1 MIYCMEIMSG
11 NENVVYLDNAATT
24 EMRAEV
30 LESMLPYFRTN
41 FGNPSSLYS
50 IGQDARRAVDES
62 REVIARSLGCRVSE
76 IIFTSGGTESDN
88 AAIKGA
94 AFGSRHLGN
103 HIITTSVEHHAVLH
117 TCHQMEQFGFDVT
130 YLPVDSN
137 GMVDIDD
144 LLSAITDKTI
154 LVSVIMVNNEIGT
167 IQPIAQMAN
176 AVKDVGERMGRN
188 ILFHTDAVQAPGL
201 MEIDV
206 SQLGVDMLSL
216 SAHKF
221 HGPRG
226 VGLLYMKRGIPFEP
240 LMIGGGQERER
251 RSGTENVAGIVGM
264 AKALELCIDDMEEV
278 VSKIATLQK
287 SLIEELEQKIPGMK
301 LNGHPTRRICNNV
314 NVSFEGVEGEP
325 ILLGLDFSGI
335 CASSGS
341 ACSAASHEP
350 SHVLLAIG
358 RTAEEA
364 QGTIRISLGR
374 DNTQADVEYL
384 MEILPDL
391 VKKLRSMPAMAD

>member
-1 MIYCMEIMSG
+1 MEIMSG

-201 MEIDV
+201 TEIDV